1 MFRGPT
7 LFVGYHNQPALT
19 AATRDAEGWFTTG
32 DRGYVDE
39 DGYLYY
45 SGRAKEV
52 INRGGTKIYPKAVEE
67 IVAAHPNVVDVAV
80 VAMPDER
87 LGERVCAYVV
97 LREGTALTLEALREH
112 FAALEAMKSLV
123 PEALVAVDALP
134 MTPTGK
140 VAKAT
145 LVADA
150 AERAQNGELMR

>member
-1 MFRGPT
+1 MTNAMATPSDMVRT
-7 LFVGYHNQPALT
+7 TKSAPAFL
-19 AATRDAEGWFTTG
+19 AR
-32 DRGYVDE
+32 
-39 DGYLYY
+39 
-45 SGRAKEV
+45 
-52 INRGGTKIYPKAVEE
+52 
-67 IVAAHPNVVDVAV
+67 
-80 VAMPDER
+80 
-87 LGERVCAYVV
+87 
-97 LREGTALTLEALREH
+97 GTALTLEALREH